1 MFWADELAKQVI
13 EKFPKR
19 EGYVCAC
26 GMTPSGTVHIGHLR
40 EVLTSEFVMRSLKDL
55 KKDAELIWSWDD
67 YDRFRKIPKNVPCEF
82 EKYLGQPISDIP
94 DPYGCHD
101 SYAQHFEAEL
111 ERSLPDLGIKARIIR
126 QSEMYKKN
134 AYYEGIKEAMQKRKK
149 IGEILYSYK
158 AKGGTKEEI
167 ENYYPLNVYC
177 EKCKKDTTQ
186 ITAYDEENMV
196 TYKCGCGFEETVDIS
211 KKNIGKLAWR
221 VDWPM
226 RWRYEE
232 VSFEPAGRDHISAGS
247 SVDVSSHLARDV
259 FGFEPQTFQGYEWI
273 GITGGTH
280 KMSSSTGEAFTPK
293 MLLEIYEPEIVRWF
307 YARVKPFS
315 AFDFALDDQ
324 IIKNYAEWDEYLK
337 NCNENKSDDRSRR
350 ILDFCKIDNNKL
362 IEPGSTSFRQL
373 ASFAQLTKGNIEL
386 LKEAIEQSGSALSER
401 DIEVRLPRA
410 LSWAEKYAPDEYRIK
425 LLDKQNLDY
434 YNKLPDNQKENLKKL
449 TSVLGENWNQEKL
462 TALLYEIP
470 KRENFDKEEIKE
482 QQREFFKVI
491 YNLLVGSDTGPRL
504 ASFFLALGQEKILEL
519 LAPKS

>member
-1 MFWADELAKQVI
+1 MYWADELAKQTV
-13 EKFPKR
+13 EKFPERKK
-19 EGYVCAC
+19 YVCAC

-40 EVLTSEFVMRSLKDL
+40 EVLTSEFVMRALKDF

-67 YDRFRKIPKNVPCEF
+67 YDRFRKIPQNVPKDF
-82 EKYLGQPISDIP
+82 EKYLGMPICNIP
-94 DPYGCHD
+94 DPFDCHD
-101 SYAQHFEAEL
+101 SYAEHFEAEL
-111 ERSLPDLGIKARIIR
+111 EESLPDLGITARIIR

-134 AYYEGIKEAMQKRKK
+134 AYFEGIKEAMQKRKK
-149 IGEILYSYK
+149 IAEVLYSYK

-186 ITAYDEENMV
+186 ITDYDEENKV
-196 TYKCGCGFEETVDIS
+196 SYKCECGHEETVDIS

-226 RWRYEE
+226 RWKYEG
-232 VSFEPAGRDHISAGS
+232 VSFEPAGRDHISAGG

-259 FGFEPQTFQGYEWI
+259 FGFEPQVFQGYEWI
-273 GITGGTH
+273 GISGGTH

-293 MLLEIYEPEIVRWF
+293 MLLEIYEPELVRWF
-307 YARVKPFS
+307 YARVRPLS

-337 NCNENKSDDRSRR
+337 NYNERKLDERSRR
-350 ILDFCKIDNNKL
+350 ILYFCKTGNNQTV
-362 IEPGSTSFRQL
+362 EPGSTSFRQL

-386 LKEAIEQSGSALSER
+386 LKDAIKQSGGELSNR

-410 LSWAEKYAPDEYRIK
+410 LSWSEKYAPAEYRIK
-425 LLDKQNLDY
+425 LKETPDLDY
-434 YNKLPDNQKENLKKL
+434 YNQLPDNQKENLNKL
-449 TSVLGENWNQEKL
+449 TSILSENWDHDKL
-462 TALLYEIP
+462 SAILYEIP
-470 KRENFDKEEIKE
+470 KRPNLTEEEIKA

-491 YNLLVGSDTGPRL
+491 YNLLIGADTGPRL
-504 ASFFLALGQEKILEL
+504 ATFFLALGKEKILDL